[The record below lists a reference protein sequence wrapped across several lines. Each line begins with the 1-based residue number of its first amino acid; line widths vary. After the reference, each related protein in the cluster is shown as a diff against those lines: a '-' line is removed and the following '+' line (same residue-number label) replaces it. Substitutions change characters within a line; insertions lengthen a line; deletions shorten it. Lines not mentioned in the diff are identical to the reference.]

1 MAEGLRENGLM
12 PFILAYNFNAIPRV
26 LQHQSRPHR
35 KKLLGSFSGIE
46 RHICAHNS
54 NATPHSLR
62 HQSRPHRRESNGSLV
77 EIEWRRELGL

>member
-1 MAEGLRENGLM
+1 M
-12 PFILAYNFNAIPRV
+12 PFILAYNFNATPRT
-26 LQHQSRPHR
+26 LRHQSRPHR